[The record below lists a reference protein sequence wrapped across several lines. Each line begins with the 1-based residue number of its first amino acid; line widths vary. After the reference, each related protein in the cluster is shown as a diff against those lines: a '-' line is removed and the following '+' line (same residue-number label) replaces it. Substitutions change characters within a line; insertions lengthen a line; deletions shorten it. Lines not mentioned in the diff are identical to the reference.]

1 MSRFVSQIFVVPR
14 DSHGPVDGRGAV
26 AGMSMSK
33 TNTNGGAGNGG
44 EKQTEVKTLSL
55 VKGGQ
60 HYCFRYEVGHE
71 AKVLDSLVDMVNR
84 RDLGFDWFDA
94 AVMSHQLGQ
103 HLAKELK
110 AYLPK
115 KAA

>member
-1 MSRFVSQIFVVPR
+1 MPELK
-14 DSHGPVDGRGAV
+14 
-26 AGMSMSK
+26 M
-33 TNTNGGAGNGG
+33 
-44 EKQTEVKTLSL
+44 LSL
-55 VKGGQ
+55 MKGSQ
-60 HYCFRYEVGHE
+60 HFCFRYEVGDE
-71 AKVLDSLVDMVNR
+71 SKVLDALVEMVNQ
-84 RDLGFDWFDA
+84 RDTNFDWFDA

>member
-1 MSRFVSQIFVVPR
+1 MPEL
-14 DSHGPVDGRGAV
+14 
-26 AGMSMSK
+26 K
-33 TNTNGGAGNGG
+33 L
-44 EKQTEVKTLSL
+44 LSL
-55 VKGGQ
+55 MKGQQ
-60 HYCFRYEVGHE
+60 HYCFRYEVGDE
-71 AKVLDSLVDMVNR
+71 SKVLNALVEMVHQPET
-84 RDLGFDWFDA
+84 GFDWFDA